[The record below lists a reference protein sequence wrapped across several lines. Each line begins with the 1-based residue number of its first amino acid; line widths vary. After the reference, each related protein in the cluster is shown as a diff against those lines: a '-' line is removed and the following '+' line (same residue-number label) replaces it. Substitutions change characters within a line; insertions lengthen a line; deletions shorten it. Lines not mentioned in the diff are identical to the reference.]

1 MTAANITSVRKEHR
15 PVACAPSGHTARFGC
30 PVALL
35 CRLVA
40 AECNSAGFT
49 GYQPVFLAM
58 VGRDPVEPVL
68 FGSVQKSFPVIPSEA
83 KRVEESLA
91 TSFLVIRD
99 VSTTLDMTKD

>member
-1 MTAANITSVRKEHR
+1 MVANIAGAPRGTQ
-15 PVACAPSGHTARFGC
+15 ACGLCGKRAYCPLRLSRCALYRFIA
-30 PVALL
+30 V
-35 CRLVA
+35 
-40 AECNSAGFT
+40 ECNSAGST

-91 TSFLVIRD
+91 TLSFNN
-99 VSTTLDMTKD
+99 